1 MLIIPFFI
9 IIILVVFSML
19 FLRVIVILFKV
30 HEIVAPSLDIFE
42 GFSFLH
48 ILLPGL
54 NSLLVEGLKEVRFLL
69 FFPISILLQLS
80 DSTMFKQT
88 FDLAL
93 ILAHFLI

>member
-1 MLIIPFFI
+1 
-9 IIILVVFSML
+9 
-19 FLRVIVILFKV
+19 
-30 HEIVAPSLDIFE
+30 
-42 GFSFLH
+42 
-48 ILLPGL
+48 LPGL